1 MALAKIVRRQASELL
16 DPKARDL
23 GGCSP
28 RGGTLAGG
36 MGMPYTPAMNI
47 TYCWTEPSG
56 YLAAC
61 INELARRPGLEV
73 TLVHWA
79 PSPIAPFD
87 PGLFRSLTPRVLSE
101 SERADIG
108 KVRDVVVESRPDVVI
123 FAGWAHKPYVSLL
136 DDPRLRGAKFVMT
149 ADTALRFTW
158 RQRLAPLRI
167 GRLLGRV
174 DAVNVPGDRGYQ
186 VMRSWGVP
194 GRKVARLLYAI
205 DYDGFLAAG
214 EPRFEDASWPKRF
227 LFVGRYVPA
236 KAIDVLVAAYRD
248 YRSRVDSPWP
258 LTTCGAGPLE
268 SLLAGVEGID
278 NRGFLQ
284 PSDLGRVFRES
295 GVFILPSRV
304 EPWGQVIVEAAAAG
318 LPVICSQDCGAG
330 VELVRDYHTGF
341 VIPTD
346 DIDACRRALE
356 RMHHSHDG
364 LATMGREIRHAA
376 AAYSAERWADNQ
388 IGLCERLLQRPV

>member
-1 MALAKIVRRQASELL
+1 
-16 DPKARDL
+16 
-23 GGCSP
+23 
-28 RGGTLAGG
+28 
-36 MGMPYTPAMNI
+36 MNI

-61 INELARRPGLEV
+61 LNELARRPGLKV
-73 TLVHWA
+73 TLIHWA
-79 PSPIAPFD
+79 PSAIAPFD
-87 PGLFRSLTPRVLSE
+87 LSLFRDVTPRVLTE
-101 SERADIG
+101 TERNDPAL
-108 KVRDVVVESRPDVVI
+108 VRDVVADSKPDVVV
-123 FAGWAHKPYVSLL
+123 FAGWAHRPYVSLL
-136 DDPRLRGAKFVMT
+136 DEPRLRDARFVMT

-167 GRLLGRV
+167 GRLLKRV

-194 GRKVARLLYAI
+194 GRKIARLLYAI
-205 DYDGFLAAG
+205 DYEGFRSAG
-214 EPRFEDASWPKRF
+214 EPRFAAEWPKRF

-236 KAIDVLVAAYRD
+236 KAIDVLVEAYRA
-248 YRSRVDSPWP
+248 YRRSVDDPWP
-258 LTTCGAGPLE
+258 LTTCGSGPLE
-268 SLLAGVEGID
+268 SILAGIEGIE

-284 PSDLGRVFRES
+284 PADLGREFRGA

-304 EPWGQVIVEAAAAG
+304 EPWGQVIVEAAASG

-341 VIPTD
+341 IIPTD
-346 DIDACRRALE
+346 DVEAGRRAMV
-356 RMHHSHDG
+356 RMHHAHAE

-376 AAYSAERWADNQ
+376 AAYSAGRWADNQ
-388 IGLCERLLQRPV
+388 IGLCARLLDRPD